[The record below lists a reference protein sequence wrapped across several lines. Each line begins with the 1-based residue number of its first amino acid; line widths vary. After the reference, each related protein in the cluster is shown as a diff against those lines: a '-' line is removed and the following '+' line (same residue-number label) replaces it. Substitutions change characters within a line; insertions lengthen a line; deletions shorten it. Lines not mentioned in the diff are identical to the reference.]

1 MNVSA
6 ILASVLLL
14 AAAPQAAP
22 QPPSDDLTEV
32 EAVIVEGRRLEE
44 VARSYVEQVSELPRG
59 ARLARWNKPICIS
72 VSNMQP
78 QFAQFVIDRI
88 AINALD
94 AGADVAGPGCR
105 PNVIVLATSDGSALA
120 QRLVSEFGLGFRPA
134 IQQTN
139 RSRAALREFQNSR
152 EPVRWWNV
160 SMPVEASSGEIAA
173 RLHGDFLDPDG
184 SGKPRMVVVRD
195 GSRIRSNIR
204 HDMAWTIVII
214 DMSRTD
220 GVPLGV
226 LADYVSMVSLA
237 QIDPVADLAGQQT
250 IMNLFR
256 TGGAMRGLTSWDK
269 DYLVALYSAPTNRFD
284 NRSQEAAV
292 TRALV
297 RQRLAEDEQDRRHA
311 APSAGSPQP

>member
-1 MNVSA
+1 MSVSA

-14 AAAPQAAP
+14 AGTPQAAP
-22 QPPSDDLTEV
+22 QPHSDDLTEV

-44 VARSYVEQVSELPRG
+44 VARSYVEQVAEPPPG

-72 VSNMQP
+72 VSNMQR

-105 PNVIVLATSDGSALA
+105 PNVIILATADGSALA
-120 QRLVSEFGLGFRPA
+120 QRLVGEFGLGFRPA
-134 IQQTN
+134 MQHTN
-139 RSRAALREFQNSR
+139 LSRVALREFQNSQA
-152 EPVRWWNV
+152 PVRWWNV

-173 RLHGDFLDPDG
+173 KLHGDSLDPDG
-184 SGKPRMVVVRD
+184 SGKTRVVVVRD

-214 DMSRTD
+214 DMTRTNS
-220 GVPLGV
+220 VPLGV

-237 QIDPVADLAGQQT
+237 QIDPAADLTGQQT
-250 IMNLFR
+250 VMNLFKM
-256 TGGAMRGLTSWDK
+256 GGAMRGITSWDK
-269 DYLVALYSAPTNRFD
+269 DYLAALYTAPPDRFD
-284 NRSQEAAV
+284 PRSQEAAV
-292 TRALV
+292 TRSLV
-297 RQRLAEDEQDRRHA
+297 RQRLARESRDRRDA
-311 APSAGSPQP
+311 APSAASQQP